1 MCDCNHDEVRSVTRL
16 QNRALRTVNRLLR
29 RRQDQIQNDTDKVVA
44 ALFEAPN
51 ESEAELALR
60 EIWENTGMVLE
71 CSPDDYPRIVE
82 LIVGRY
88 DRLVARATPVQV

>member
-1 MCDCNHDEVRSVTRL
+1 MCDCNHDEIRSVTRL

-29 RRQDQIQNDTDKVVA
+29 RRQEQIQGETDKVVA

-60 EIWENTGMVLE
+60 EIWERAGLS
-71 CSPDDYPRIVE
+71 CSPDDYPQIVE
-82 LIVGRY
+82 DVIKALGTSVN
-88 DRLVARATPVQV
+88 PVQV